1 MVKNN
6 IKRILDHPDFPEG
19 ECWEHQVFCANE
31 TIIQQGEL
39 SRWLY
44 VIEFGAVRV
53 IGNVSLDEQQQV
65 KPGMSDLF
73 EEQIFGELVLFDREP
88 RSASVKAI
96 QDCQLIA
103 INGDKLLVFLKA
115 NPDIGFAFL
124 MALMSIEVQR
134 LRKSNQ
140 KVCSLF
146 AWGLKAHKIDE
157 YLD

>member
-1 MVKNN
+1 MNDN
-6 IKRILDHPDFPEG
+6 IKQILDHPNFLKG
-19 ECWEHQVFCANE
+19 ECWEHQTFRANE

-39 SRWLY
+39 TRWLY
-44 VIEFGAVRV
+44 LIELGAVRV
-53 IGNVSLDEQQQV
+53 MGNILLNEQQPI
-65 KPGMSDLF
+65 KPGISDLF
-73 EEQIFGELVLFDREP
+73 EGQIFGELVLFDREP

-103 INGDKLLVFLKA
+103 INGDKLLDFLKA
-115 NPDIGFAFL
+115 NSNIGFAFL
-124 MALMSIEVQR
+124 MALMSTEVQR

-157 YLD
+157 HLD